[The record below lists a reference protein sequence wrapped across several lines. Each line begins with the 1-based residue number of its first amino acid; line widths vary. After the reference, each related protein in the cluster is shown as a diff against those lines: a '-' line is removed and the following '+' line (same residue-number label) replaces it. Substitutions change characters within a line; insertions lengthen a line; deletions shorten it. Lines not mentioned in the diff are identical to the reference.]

1 MKTDTKLP
9 VPTYSPNPAHAYHA
23 PFLKQDR
30 GQELLNLMWISL
42 PHDKRGLTDLR
53 DAELVKAL
61 VRTTCHSI
69 VTCEYRNPYE
79 HDPAGN
85 VSTLLSQ
92 PPEVFVEWLNSL
104 TPEKLAKLPL
114 HRHLEWRW
122 VAVVNERLPLCNKN
136 FDAVPDVSLAAGL
149 LAKFSR

>member
-1 MKTDTKLP
+1 MKTEIMP
-9 VPTYSPNPAHAYHA
+9 AVPSYAPGARHPYHA

-53 DAELVKAL
+53 DGDLVKAL
-61 VRTTCHSI
+61 VRTTCHS
-69 VTCEYRNPYE
+69 VATCEYRNPYE

-85 VSTLLSQ
+85 VSSLLCQ
-92 PPEVFVEWLNSL
+92 PPEVFTEWLNRL
-104 TPEKLAKLPL
+104 EPTLRAKLPL
-114 HRHLEWRW
+114 YQHLGDAW
-122 VAVVNERLPLCNKN
+122 VTTVNQRLPLCNKN
-136 FDAVPDVSLAAGL
+136 FDAMEDVSLAAGL